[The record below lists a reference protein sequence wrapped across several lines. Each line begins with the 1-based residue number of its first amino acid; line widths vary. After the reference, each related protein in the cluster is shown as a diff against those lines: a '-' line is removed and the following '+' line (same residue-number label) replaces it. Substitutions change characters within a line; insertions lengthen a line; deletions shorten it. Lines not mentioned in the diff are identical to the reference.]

1 MLMSLQWP
9 KAGKRAAN
17 RRPRWAQYCICA
29 AEMPTI
35 GLHGPIKIYQ
45 AAKQF
50 YSRRRKD
57 KAYRQRQ
64 WKAPEPPKHNYRH
77 FSAAA
82 SGRNFLTVAL
92 QGVHS
97 YFNSLPHPMP
107 SNTGASILDDALD
120 CIGQRIASIL
130 IQPADKDKSYITSLH
145 NEVVGV
151 SQR

>member
-1 MLMSLQWP
+1 
-9 KAGKRAAN
+9 
-17 RRPRWAQYCICA
+17 
-29 AEMPTI
+29 MPTI